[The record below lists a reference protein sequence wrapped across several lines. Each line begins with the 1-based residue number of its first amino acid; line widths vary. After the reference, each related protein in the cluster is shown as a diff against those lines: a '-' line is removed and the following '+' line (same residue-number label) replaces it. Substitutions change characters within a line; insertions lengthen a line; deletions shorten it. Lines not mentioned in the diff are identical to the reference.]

1 MSNAAAV
8 ALARQRWD
16 NVSEEERLRI
26 GRELTES
33 RLKLR
38 RLRRGSKPKSKGGK
52 SA

>member
-16 NVSEEERLRI
+16 KVPEEERLRI
-26 GRELTES
+26 GRELTQI

-38 RLRRGSKPKSKGGK
+38 RLRRGSKSKSNRGK
-52 SA
+52 AA